1 VRAADT
7 AADADAD
14 AEAAAGRAPPITFD
28 SLGQPTLGAQL
39 AIYNCS
45 GVPARNHFL
54 DLMLEGQSEIK
65 ACCLSS
71 NPNLNPYPK
80 PNPNLNPNPI

>member
-1 VRAADT
+1 MRAADT
-7 AADADAD
+7 AAE
-14 AEAAAGRAPPITFD
+14 AEAAAGRAPPTTFG
-28 SLGQPTLGAQL
+28 SLGQSTLGAQP
-39 AIYNCS
+39 ATYNCS
-45 GVPARNHFL
+45 GMPARNHFL
-54 DLMLEGQSEIK
+54 DLMFEGQSEIK

>member
-1 VRAADT
+1 M
-7 AADADAD
+7 
-14 AEAAAGRAPPITFD
+14 
-28 SLGQPTLGAQL
+28 
-39 AIYNCS
+39 AIYDCS
-45 GVPARNHFL
+45 GVLARNLFL
-54 DLMLEGQSEIK
+54 DMMLEGQSEIK